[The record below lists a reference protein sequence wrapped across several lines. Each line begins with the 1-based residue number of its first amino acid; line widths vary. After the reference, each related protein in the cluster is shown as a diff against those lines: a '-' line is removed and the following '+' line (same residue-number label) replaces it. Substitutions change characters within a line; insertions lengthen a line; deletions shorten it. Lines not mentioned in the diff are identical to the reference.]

1 MSVFLGILMG
11 SGLFAQVDK
20 DWKHELAEQLESDH
34 SVEYLQLVGYFNDY
48 FFAQMRFAFDEDHW
62 TGFISF
68 PDDNIQFE
76 LDGGY
81 VNDELV
87 LVEYDKEGQ
96 QSGYWKIKRDH
107 EKYICSWQSNSG
119 KMTHEIVMVDELWNP
134 GLEKT
139 YSQEIR
145 SYTGNFGNMLL
156 EIFIHRNVAD
166 STFVSVFDPTSRTM
180 VGIKYKCLNN
190 SCNSVSLDFD
200 NMKDKSF
207 EYHLNIQRDKLD
219 LIGKKEGKEVSRYSF
234 VLMDHVQTGLETVME
249 NAYFMAIEFPE
260 LSDPGAAHVVK
271 KELMEMRKQLKLQ
284 LETLT
289 ESQMDMDE
297 RLEFFAISWFDIYYW
312 NDQIIS
318 GKWNIQKSWNTDV
331 ESRVINYSIRNKREI
346 DLFSQFNSDFDFEF
360 FLSHFIEN
368 EKREMPEFID
378 PLSRG
383 KIQNASFEL
392 INLTREGILLGSP
405 FDTIFGQFEM
415 LIRYDEIE
423 QHLRK
428 RSDLKKLLEKN
439 TE

>member
-1 MSVFLGILMG
+1 
-11 SGLFAQVDK
+11 
-20 DWKHELAEQLESDH
+20 
-34 SVEYLQLVGYFNDY
+34 
-48 FFAQMRFAFDEDHW
+48 
-62 TGFISF
+62 
-68 PDDNIQFE
+68 
-76 LDGGY
+76 
-81 VNDELV
+81 
-87 LVEYDKEGQ
+87 
-96 QSGYWKIKRDH
+96 
-107 EKYICSWQSNSG
+107 
-119 KMTHEIVMVDELWNP
+119 
-134 GLEKT
+134 
-139 YSQEIR
+139 
-145 SYTGNFGNMLL
+145 
-156 EIFIHRNVAD
+156 
-166 STFVSVFDPTSRTM
+166 
-180 VGIKYKCLNN
+180 
-190 SCNSVSLDFD
+190 
-200 NMKDKSF
+200 
-207 EYHLNIQRDKLD
+207 
-219 LIGKKEGKEVSRYSF
+219 
-234 VLMDHVQTGLETVME
+234 
-249 NAYFMAIEFPE
+249 
-260 LSDPGAAHVVK
+260 
-271 KELMEMRKQLKLQ
+271 LKLQ